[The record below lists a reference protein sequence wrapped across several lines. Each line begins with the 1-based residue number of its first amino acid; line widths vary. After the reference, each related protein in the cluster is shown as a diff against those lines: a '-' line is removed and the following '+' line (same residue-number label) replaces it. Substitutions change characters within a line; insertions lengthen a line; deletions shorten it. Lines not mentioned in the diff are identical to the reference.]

1 MPMTTNRQLKQPQS
15 TLDLEYFLLHNGRRD
30 LPATNTRLV
39 RANAEL
45 LDFYD
50 EAGISGNDP

>member
-1 MPMTTNRQLKQPQS
+1 MTTNRQLKQPQS